1 MQNAKIKILWA
12 DDEMDLLKSQI
23 LFLTDKGYEVH
34 TVSNGHDALDELK
47 NNYYDVVFLDEN
59 MPGISGLEVLPK
71 IKEMNQQIPVV
82 MITKSEEENIME
94 EAIGSQIADYL
105 IKPVKPNQILL
116 CLKRLIDN
124 KRLVSEKTT
133 NSYRQEFQSMLADI
147 GNNNSPA
154 EWIEVYKKMIYW
166 ELELDRSESKE
177 MQEVFAMQKQEAS
190 AQFCKFITRKY
201 QSWMS
206 APDQNT
212 PILSH
217 SLLAK
222 KVFPHLTEYAST
234 FLVVIDNLRYDQW
247 KMIQPLLATFTK
259 TLEEDAYYAILPTAT
274 QYARNALFAGL
285 TPYDIAKKYPD
296 KWVNDV
302 EEEGKNLHEEFF
314 LQEQLKRLGKPVKLS
329 FQKITNHQHATSLV
343 DSVGNLLNNP
353 LNVIVYNFMD
363 MLSHARTEMDVLKE
377 LAPDEKAYRSI
388 TTSWFEHSS
397 LFEAL
402 KKLEGKN
409 VQIII
414 TTDHG
419 SIRVQ
424 HPTKVQGDR
433 QTSSNL
439 RYKTGKSLQFD
450 EKESFG
456 VRNPENIKLPSAFV
470 SSEFIFAKEDNFL
483 VYGNNYNHYANF
495 YNNSFQHGGISL
507 EEVVIPFIRLATK

>member
-1 MQNAKIKILWA
+1 MQTSKIKILWA

-23 LFLTDKGYEVH
+23 LFLTEKGYEVVA
-34 TVSNGHDALDELK
+34 VSNGHDALDAIK
-47 NNYYDVVFLDEN
+47 ADYFDVVFLDEN
-59 MPGISGLEVLPK
+59 MPGISGLEVLPR
-71 IKEMNQQIPVV
+71 IKEINQQVPVV

-133 NSYRQEFQSMLADI
+133 SSYRQEFQSMLADI
-147 GNNNSPA
+147 SNTNNA
-154 EWIEVYKKMIYW
+154 ADWVEVYKKMVFW

-177 MQEVFAMQKQEAS
+177 MQEVLAMQKQEAGS
-190 AQFCKFITRKY
+190 NFCKFITKKY
-201 QSWMS
+201 TGWLT
-206 APDQNT
+206 APDANT
-212 PILSH
+212 PVLSH
-217 SLLAK
+217 TLLAK
-222 KVFPHLTEYAST
+222 KVLPSIPEYSST
-234 FLVVIDNLRYDQW
+234 FLVVIDNLRFDQW
-247 KMIQPLLATFTK
+247 KMIQPLLAGFTK
-259 TLEEDAYYAILPTAT
+259 PIEEEAYFAILPTAT

-285 TPYDIAKKYPD
+285 TPLDIAKKYPD

-314 LQEQLKRLGKPVKLS
+314 LQEQLKRLGKNYKMS
-329 FQKITNHQHATSLV
+329 FQKITNHNHATALV
-343 DSVGNLLNNP
+343 DNVQNLLGNP

-402 KKLEGKN
+402 KKLEGKH

-419 SIRVQ
+419 SIRV
-424 HPTKVQGDR
+424 HKATKVQGDR
-433 QTSSNL
+433 QTSTNL

-450 EKESFG
+450 EKDCFG
-456 VRNPENIKLPSAFV
+456 VRKPEDARLPSAFV
-470 SSEFIFAKEDNFL
+470 SSEFIFAKADNFL
-483 VYGNNYNHYANF
+483 VYGNNFNQYANF
-495 YNNSFQHGGISL
+495 YTNSFQHGGISL
-507 EEVVIPFIRLATK
+507 EEIIVPIVRLATK